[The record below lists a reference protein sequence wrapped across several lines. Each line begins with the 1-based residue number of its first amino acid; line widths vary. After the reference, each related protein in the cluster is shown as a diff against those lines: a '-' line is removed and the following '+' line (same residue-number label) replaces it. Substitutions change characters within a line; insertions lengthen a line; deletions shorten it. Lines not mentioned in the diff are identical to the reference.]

1 MTDMNKIVDK
11 IQKLLALAG
20 NNPSQ
25 EEAETAALMA
35 QQLIAKYNV
44 DMANL
49 TGEQEI
55 KYKLLKATHSNN
67 EGYRSPLAVIIA
79 NNFRCKPILL
89 GPEIHFFGRE
99 VDVDACCE
107 VFNYL
112 YRVSHNKGLKLEREA
127 RKQGRSTRGVANA
140 YWNGFMAGLQKSL
153 DKQCKAL
160 MIVTPQDVK
169 DKFQD
174 RFPKVGSGARFGQRL
189 TGFDRDAY
197 ETGYAD
203 GKSAMDKRSLTA
215 EARKIEQG

>member
-1 MTDMNKIVDK
+1 MTDMNKIADK

-35 QQLIAKYNV
+35 QKLIAKYNV
-44 DMANL
+44 DMSSL

-55 KYKLLKATHSNN
+55 KYKLLKATHPNN
-67 EGYRSPLAVIIA
+67 NGYRSPLAVIIA
-79 NNFRCKPILL
+79 NNFRCKPILI
-89 GPEIHFFGRE
+89 GADVHFFGRE

-112 YRVSHNKGLKLEREA
+112 YKVSRHNAIKLEREA
-127 RKQGRSTRGVANA
+127 RKAGKNTHGLANT
-140 YWNGFMAGLQKSL
+140 YWSGFMAGLQKSL
-153 DKQCKAL
+153 DKQCKVL

-169 DKFQD
+169 DKFQE
-174 RFPKVGSGARFGQRL
+174 RFPKVGSGSRFGQRL

-215 EARKIEQG
+215 GA